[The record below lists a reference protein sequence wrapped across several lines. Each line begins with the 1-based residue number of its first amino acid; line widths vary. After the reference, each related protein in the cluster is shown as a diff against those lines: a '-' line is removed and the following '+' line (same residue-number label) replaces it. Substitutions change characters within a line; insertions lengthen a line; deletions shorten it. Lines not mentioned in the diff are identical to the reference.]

1 MSKITARLFGGFEL
15 RRNDGTE
22 LTLNTRKTRAL
33 LAFLIA
39 ESGQWHSR
47 ERLAGLL
54 WGDSA
59 QTQARNSLNQA
70 LYELRKL
77 EDASGEPIV
86 EREPERLRIVDG
98 VVDSDVEQ
106 FTTLLKDDALEAA
119 KIRTGDLLEGA
130 DLRDQAFVDW
140 LTSKRADYR
149 AVLSEALRTLASST
163 SEQKTSDAGLQA
175 ARQLVMLDPLDEPA
189 RRQYMQLL
197 AQSGNRAEAIRQY
210 DICAN
215 LLEEE
220 LGIEPDAATQDALE
234 QIRGSQPAPA
244 PIAQIG
250 QDERQNL
257 IDTPMTADRPVI
269 AVMPFANLGD
279 DPEFTFM
286 VDGLAEDLVFAL
298 SAFRTFRV
306 LARTATFRMRDRD
319 MDHADIQRVF
329 GATYA
334 VNGRVR
340 RSGARLRVSVELIDC
355 ASGEQLWSNR
365 YDKTIDDLFDVEED
379 MSRRIAAAI
388 EPALENVE
396 MRRVLARPPETL
408 EAYELLQRGYWHLYR
423 GTPED
428 EVEAQRCIE
437 AATAKDPTYAE
448 ALTGLAYVKFRD
460 AHSNFMDNFEA
471 RLEDCRATAAQALEL
486 DPRNPRALRFLS
498 GADSALGNHDIALE
512 AASRAV
518 ELCPSFAQGYS
529 GLAFVQDY
537 IGNFT
542 DAKPAAD
549 ETIRLRPHD
558 PVLHRCIMSKSIADY
573 QTAHYES
580 AERIAR
586 DSLRTNDR
594 WWLSNMMLAASLGK
608 LGRSSEARVL
618 TDKLHDA
625 YPGITLE
632 IILQKMPFVDR
643 AHRDHLA
650 EGLLEAGWRD

>member
-1 MSKITARLFGGFEL
+1 MSKIAARLFGGFEL
-15 RRNDGTE
+15 RSGDGKE
-22 LTLNTRKTRAL
+22 LTLSTRKARAL
-33 LAFLIA
+33 LAFLVV

-47 ERLAGLL
+47 EKLAGLL
-54 WGDSA
+54 WADSA

-77 EDASGEPIV
+77 EDFSGEPIV
-86 EREPERLRIVDG
+86 EREPERVRIFDG
-98 VVDSDVEQ
+98 VVDSDVDR
-106 FTTLLKDDALEAA
+106 FKALLKDDVLEAA
-119 KIRTGDLLEGA
+119 KLRTGDLLDGV
-130 DLRDQAFVDW
+130 DLRDQAFLDW
-140 LTSKRADYR
+140 LTAKRAEYR
-149 AVLSEALRTLASST
+149 AALAKALRTLASST
-163 SEQKTSDAGLQA
+163 SERTTSDAGLQA
-175 ARQLVMLDPLDEPA
+175 ACQLVAIDPLDEPA

-210 DICAN
+210 DICAD
-215 LLEEE
+215 LLKEE
-220 LGIEPDAATQDALE
+220 LGIEPDAATQEVLE
-234 QIRGSQPAPA
+234 QIRSSQPAPP
-244 PIAQIG
+244 PIAHIG
-250 QDERQNL
+250 KDERQKL

-279 DPEFTFM
+279 DPEFAFL

-306 LARTATFRMRDRD
+306 LARTATFRMRDTD
-319 MDHADIQRVF
+319 MDHADIQRIF

-340 RSGARLRVSVELIDC
+340 RSGARMRVSVELIDC
-355 ASGEQLWSNR
+355 MNGEQLWSNR
-365 YDKTIDDLFDVEED
+365 YDKTIDHLFDVEED

-396 MRRVLARPPETL
+396 MRRALARPPETL

-423 GTPED
+423 VTPED
-428 EVEAQRCIE
+428 EAEARRCIE
-437 AATAKDPTYAE
+437 AALAKDPTYAE

-460 AHSNFMDNFEA
+460 AHSHFMDNFDA

-512 AASRAV
+512 AANRAV

-542 DAKPAAD
+542 EAKPAAD

-573 QTAHYES
+573 QTAQYES
-580 AERIAR
+580 AERVAR
-586 DSLRTNDR
+586 DSLRTNDS

-608 LGRSSEARVL
+608 LGRLTEARVL
-618 TDKLHDA
+618 VDKLREG
-625 YPGITLE
+625 YPGLTLE
-632 IILQKMPFVDR
+632 IILKKMPFVDP
-643 AHRDHLA
+643 AHGDHLA